1 MKKIGIVAVDH
12 TGDAIAGKAA
22 LSIVESL
29 ALALLDRAVL
39 DEGAMLELLEDASDS
54 HRYAVGV
61 SPTVGEENET
71 ARRIDRLLQSILSL
85 HRQRS
90 NRSRSYLKLSQFRSA
105 GEGEH
110 RMTDNVYSVTELV
123 GSSTTSI
130 EDAIA
135 QAVARAAKTI
145 RNLDWFETREIRG
158 HIKDG
163 KIVHYQVVLK
173 IGFRYDDAEASSRQ

>member
-1 MKKIGIVAVDH
+1 
-12 TGDAIAGKAA
+12 
-22 LSIVESL
+22 
-29 ALALLDRAVL
+29 
-39 DEGAMLELLEDASDS
+39 
-54 HRYAVGV
+54 V

-85 HRQRS
+85 HRQPS
-90 NRSRSYLKLSQFRSA
+90 NRSRSYLILSQFRSA

-110 RMTDNVYSVTELV
+110 RMTDNPQSVPALS
-123 GSSTTSI
+123 GISPTSI
-130 EDAIA
+130 ADAIA
-135 QAVARAAKTI
+135 HAVAPAATPI